1 MPYFVK
7 FWRNGKRK
15 ARKVVLSYKFL
26 KTEGGTQ
33 EMRKMM
39 LFYKILNK
47 TGGGGGR
54 QGKLCYVKF

>member
-1 MPYFVK
+1 M
-7 FWRNGKRK
+7 
-15 ARKVVLSYKFL
+15 LSYKFL